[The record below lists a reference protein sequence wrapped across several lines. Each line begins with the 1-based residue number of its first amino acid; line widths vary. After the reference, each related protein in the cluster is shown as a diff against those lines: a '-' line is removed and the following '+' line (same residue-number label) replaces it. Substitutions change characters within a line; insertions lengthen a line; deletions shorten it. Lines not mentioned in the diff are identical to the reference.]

1 MDDSTLKSLSV
12 VLPTTKSI
20 IEFEPAFSPTV
31 KNYTA
36 YVASDTEALQIRA
49 SSNEPDAFCQILKAD
64 AAQSVAIKEG
74 TNDVEI
80 KVDAPDGSS
89 SVYVIQVYRPSG
101 SDATLKSI
109 TFSAGSL
116 VPEFHRSETN
126 YFLHVVNGL
135 RSPDS
140 CVQSILCSATA
151 LNPKLKVQLDPEAK
165 LFLGDTPISIQVTSA
180 YGDNTITYQII
191 ARKEKQG
198 SRPAIAPVASI
209 SRESICSACGYLVFR
224 PRTCNEMDDKMCAHR
239 FCFTCLDLLKLEFNP
254 GRRSGEYPCPL
265 CPSTTLRTWS
275 SNPSIDVPMEAQLAA
290 VQVACPFAAYGCEQQ
305 LEMMGVHDHVLTC
318 PFHPLSCSECEMLN
332 CVKPVDILD
341 GKHKEACTTSCA
353 CGRKIRVVDRPRH
366 SLMCPSKYELPSK
379 TVVTQS
385 SWESALVRRQKS
397 PNDPTGCIKAAE
409 EHRTNYL
416 RSLIAAKEAAAAE
429 SFGQN
434 HQRPDNDILEE
445 MTNLYATAIALQHE
459 ACLGGGA
466 DENLHLNLG
475 LVLEESCVSRELF
488 PISVAN
494 KTGPSE
500 NDLAQESFMTDE
512 VDGLLDQLGIDRSAS
527 DAVKIR
533 AMESEYQRLKGEG
546 LSDKAAEVQGLYAWK
561 IKQVAATSS
570 TSGWN
575 QGHKKIG
582 IATDAS
588 NVLEK
593 FQHAVAIN
601 PENPYANFHLGRALL
616 KAHQIPEATKFLR
629 IAVGHKPMFKN
640 ARMLLG
646 LALLSSESPT
656 EDVLL
661 EGIEYLQEAVREHSA
676 LLWQDVKGHTLKRT
690 SQMPSQMLVE
700 SFMELTSPFLPWA
713 YVALARGYSMQ
724 GLPQQAAEVLTDL
737 IYLIPDTLR
746 RLSRGSA
753 TAARLAFIM
762 SEAQRDLI
770 KVLPHCSGPVPKLRA
785 EIISGSLLDVTRRYM
800 SLYANVEGIEG
811 LKCDTMESIVQRLVA
826 IHPRKA
832 KSLTALGFAQ
842 LDQYDK
848 NPTYDRNAT
857 KLGEAEQSFLAAMEA
872 EGGHDPSQ
880 DARLPPGLVSSQTWW
895 IAYHQEI
902 TSMQMKISSHNVS
915 KAAHQPVV
923 GKAPA
928 AGKTTPLRSNDAKI
942 ANTRVP
948 APGSKA
954 KIETAGGNKKPAP
967 LGKGRGAAVS
977 SKPAR

>member
-1 MDDSTLKSLSV
+1 MDDSTLKSLSI
-12 VLPTTKSI
+12 VLPTTKSVI
-20 IEFEPAFSPTV
+20 KFEPAFSPTV

-36 YVASDTEALQIRA
+36 YVASDTEALQVRA
-49 SSNEPDAFCQILKAD
+49 SANEPDAFCQILKAD

-74 TNDVEI
+74 TSDIEI

-89 SVYVIQVYRPSG
+89 SLYVIQVYRPSG
-101 SDATLKSI
+101 SDATLKYI

-116 VPEFHRSETN
+116 VPEFHRSETT
-126 YFLHVVNGL
+126 YLLHV
-135 RSPDS
+135 DS
-140 CVQSILCSATA
+140 CVRSVLCSATP
-151 LNPKLKVQLDPEAK
+151 LNPKSKVQLDPEAK

-180 YGDNTITYQII
+180 HGDNTNTYQII

-198 SRPAIAPVASI
+198 SRPALAPVASI

-224 PRTCNEMDDKMCAHR
+224 PRTCNEVDDKTCAHR
-239 FCFTCLDLLKLEFNP
+239 FCFTCLDLLKLEFNA
-254 GRRSGEYPCPL
+254 GHRSGEYPCPL
-265 CPSTTLRTWS
+265 CPRTAQKIWS

-290 VQVACPFAAYGCEQQ
+290 VQVACLFAAYGCEQQ
-305 LEMMGVHDHVLTC
+305 LDMMGVYDHAQSCT
-318 PFHPLSCSECEMLN
+318 FHPVSCSECEMSN
-332 CVKPVDILD
+332 CVKPVEILD
-341 GKHKEACTTSCA
+341 GKHKEACTTSCV
-353 CGRKIRVVDRPRH
+353 CGRKIRVADRPRH
-366 SLMCPSKYELPSK
+366 SQMCPSKFELPSK

-385 SWESALVRRQKS
+385 SWESALVRRQRS
-397 PNDPTGCIKAAE
+397 PNDSAGCIKAAE
-409 EHRTNYL
+409 ENKKNYL
-416 RSLIAAKEAAAAE
+416 RSLIAAKEAAATE
-429 SFGQN
+429 SFGQSQ
-434 HQRPDNDILEE
+434 QRPDNDILEE
-445 MTNLYATAIALQHE
+445 MANLYATAIALQHE

-475 LVLEESCVSRELF
+475 LVLEESCASKELF
-488 PISVAN
+488 PISVATE
-494 KTGPSE
+494 TGPSE
-500 NDLAQESFMTDE
+500 NDLAQESFMADE
-512 VDGLLDQLGIDRSAS
+512 VDGLLEQLGIARSAS

-533 AMESEYQRLKGEG
+533 AIESEYQRLKGEG

-561 IKQVAATSS
+561 IKQVAATSG

-575 QGHKKIG
+575 QGHTKIG
-582 IATDAS
+582 ITTYSS

-616 KAHQIPEATKFLR
+616 KARQIPEATKYLR
-629 IAVGHKPMFKN
+629 TAVGHKPLFKN

-656 EDVLL
+656 EDILL

-676 LLWQDVKGHTLKRT
+676 LLWQDVKDRNLKRA
-690 SQMPSQMLVE
+690 SQIPSQMLVD
-700 SFMELTSPFLPWA
+700 SFMELTNPFLPSA
-713 YVALARGYSMQ
+713 YVALASGYSMQ

-746 RLSRGSA
+746 RLSRRSA

-785 EIISGSLLDVTRRYM
+785 EIISGSLLDVARRYM

-811 LKCDTMESIVQRLVA
+811 LKCDTMESIVQTLVA
-826 IHPRKA
+826 VHPRKA
-832 KSLTALGFAQ
+832 KFLTALGFAQ

-848 NPTYDRNAT
+848 NPIYDRSPA
-857 KLGEAEQSFLAAMEA
+857 KLGEAEQSFLAAIEA

-880 DARLPPGLVSSQTWW
+880 DARLPPGLVSSQKWW
-895 IAYHQEI
+895 IAYQQEM
-902 TSMQMKISSHNVS
+902 TSMQWKISSHDAS
-915 KAAHQPVV
+915 KVAHQPVA

-928 AGKTTPLRSNDAKI
+928 AGKTTPLRSKDAKI
-942 ANTRVP
+942 ANPKVP
-948 APGSKA
+948 APVSKA
-954 KIETAGGNKKPAP
+954 KIETAGGNKKPTP
-967 LGKGRGAAVS
+967 LAKGRGVAIS